1 MTTSITGKLTKP
13 ANIFQAG
20 DSTGFGLRIGVQYYD
35 RETKQKEWTNYEAVI
50 FAKAQSQIDFYS
62 QSLVEGSIVELS
74 GESEKI
80 KQFQG
85 KDKLIISIEL
95 NNAKV
100 GYIFT
105 GQAPTQQGGYQQQS
119 PQQQGGFQQQ
129 PQTQGQGGYQQQAPQ
144 QQAPQQQAPQQQ
156 GGFQQQ
162 QPSQLLAQKRQQ
174 AQQQAQQ
181 QTAPDINFDDD
192 IPF

>member
-1 MTTSITGKLTKP
+1 MTTSVTGKLTKP

-105 GQAPTQQGGYQQQS
+105 GQAPVQQGHQQQAVPQQQGGYQQQQS
-119 PQQQGGFQQQ
+119 NQQQGGFG
-129 PQTQGQGGYQQQAPQ
+129 GQ
-144 QQAPQQQAPQQQ
+144 QQQAPQQQ
-156 GGFQQQ
+156 GNYNPGDGFNNNT
-162 QPSQLLAQKRQQ
+162 P
-174 AQQQAQQ
+174 
-181 QTAPDINFDDD
+181 
-192 IPF
+192 PF

>member
-1 MTTSITGKLTKP
+1 MTTSVTGKLTKP

-62 QSLVEGSIVELS
+62 QSLVEGSVVELS

-85 KDKLIISIEL
+85 QDKLIISIEL

-105 GQAPTQQGGYQQQS
+105 GQAPAQQGYQQQAAPQGQGGFQQAPQQQS
-119 PQQQGGFQQQ
+119 PQ
-129 PQTQGQGGYQQQAPQ
+129 QGGYQQQAPQ
-144 QQAPQQQAPQQQ
+144 QQAPYNP
-156 GGFQQQ
+156 GDGFNNNT
-162 QPSQLLAQKRQQ
+162 P
-174 AQQQAQQ
+174 
-181 QTAPDINFDDD
+181 
-192 IPF
+192 PF

>member
-1 MTTSITGKLTKP
+1 MTTSVTGKLTKP

-62 QSLVEGSIVELS
+62 QSLVEGSVVELS

-105 GQAPTQQGGYQQQS
+105 GQAPAQQGYQQQAA
-119 PQQQGGFQQQ
+119 PQA
-129 PQTQGQGGYQQQAPQ
+129 QGGYSQQAPQ
-144 QQAPQQQAPQQQ
+144 QQQYAPQKQAPQQQAAYNP
-156 GGFQQQ
+156 GDGF
-162 QPSQLLAQKRQQ
+162 
-174 AQQQAQQ
+174 
-181 QTAPDINFDDD
+181 NNN
-192 IPF
+192 IPPF

>member
-1 MTTSITGKLTKP
+1 MTTSVTGKLTKP

-105 GQAPTQQGGYQQQS
+105 GQAPAQQGYQQQAAPQQQGGYQQQQS
-119 PQQQGGFQQQ
+119 NQQQGGFG
-129 PQTQGQGGYQQQAPQ
+129 GQ
-144 QQAPQQQAPQQQ
+144 QQQAPQQQ
-156 GGFQQQ
+156 GNYNPGDGFNNNT
-162 QPSQLLAQKRQQ
+162 P
-174 AQQQAQQ
+174 
-181 QTAPDINFDDD
+181 
-192 IPF
+192 PF

>member
-1 MTTSITGKLTKP
+1 MTTSVTGKLTKP

-105 GQAPTQQGGYQQQS
+105 GQAPAQQGYQQQAAPQQQQGGYQQQQNNQQQGGFGGQQQQQS
-119 PQQQGGFQQQ
+119 PQQQGNYNPGDGFNNNT
-129 PQTQGQGGYQQQAPQ
+129 P
-144 QQAPQQQAPQQQ
+144 
-156 GGFQQQ
+156 
-162 QPSQLLAQKRQQ
+162 
-174 AQQQAQQ
+174 
-181 QTAPDINFDDD
+181 
-192 IPF
+192 PF